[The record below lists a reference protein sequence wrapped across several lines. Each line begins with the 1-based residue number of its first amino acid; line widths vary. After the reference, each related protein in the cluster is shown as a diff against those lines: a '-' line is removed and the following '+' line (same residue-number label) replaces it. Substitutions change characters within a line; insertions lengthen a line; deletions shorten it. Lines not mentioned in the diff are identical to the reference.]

1 MEPSSWQ
8 IPLSAARPIRTLSSK
23 LPCLAQV
30 MFSERTADDAND
42 RPQTDQGSHF
52 RSSIYGKS
60 AGNGSHGAGGCCDA
74 EKGLDSGDDS
84 PLGQV
89 VPCRECANFSDWR

>member
-8 IPLSAARPIRTLSSK
+8 IPLSAARPIRTPSSK

-30 MFSERTADDAND
+30 IFSEKTADDAND

-60 AGNGSHGAGGCCDA
+60 AGNVSHGAGGRCEAMIRGWGKWYPVESVQISLIGVGRQC
-74 EKGLDSGDDS
+74 LS
-84 PLGQV
+84 
-89 VPCRECANFSDWR
+89 